1 MSAAPPPPGYLTAK
15 EVALRFRCGPRT
27 VGNWI
32 RLGCRVDDDTV
43 VFLRATRIGRPWLIH
58 PDDLA
63 AFVSRVRP
71 SSVRPALDA
80 AADEDTESGS

>member
-1 MSAAPPPPGYLTAK
+1 MPAPPPPGYLTAK
-15 EVALRFRCGPRT
+15 EVALRFRCGPKT

-43 VFLRATRIGRPWLIH
+43 VFLQATRIGRPWLIH

-63 AFVSRVRP
+63 RFEHRVRP
-71 SSVRPALDA
+71 PEVRPALDA
-80 AADEDTESGS
+80 AADADTESGS